1 MTKAT
6 EGEKPTSNTPDAK
19 YVKDIER
26 EIERVKDELNIWM
39 DRCTN
44 LEKCLKL
51 DKAQYSAAELIRRS
65 KAGFEGQLS
74 ATSTVAARLYEN
86 AIKLLDGVDM
96 WTPDHPYD
104 YDLTHKVYSLRIVHD
119 IDRQYVDVEVEQNQ
133 GESNFNWQE
142 RFDHSSPEGKE
153 LFEKSKKVWLYHRT
167 QGAAFEKFV
176 NYITD
181 EITIEK
187 AKEMLDDKSKNKD

>member
-6 EGEKPTSNTPDAK
+6 AGAKPSTNLDPQ
-19 YVKDIER
+19 YVKDIEA
-26 EIERVKDELNIWM
+26 EIERLKDENHTWM
-39 DRCTN
+39 NRCTA

-51 DKAQYSAAELIRRS
+51 DKAQYSATELVNRA
-65 KAGFEGQLS
+65 KKGFEGQES
-74 ATSTVAARLYEN
+74 AVKTLASRLFEN
-86 AIKLLDGVDM
+86 AVKLLDSPDL

-142 RFDHSSPEGKE
+142 RFDLNSPEGKE

-167 QGAAFEKFV
+167 QGVAFEKFI
-176 NYITD
+176 NYITN

-187 AKEMLDDKSKNKD
+187 AKEMLEEKSKER

>member
-6 EGEKPTSNTPDAK
+6 AGAKPEATNPDPK
-19 YVKDIER
+19 YVKDIEK
-26 EIERVKDELNIWM
+26 EIERLKEENHTWM

-44 LEKCLKL
+44 LEKCLKI
-51 DKAQYSAAELIRRS
+51 DKAQYSAAELVKRA

-74 ATSTVAARLYEN
+74 ATKTVASRLYEN
-86 AIKLLDGVDM
+86 AVKLLDHADM

-119 IDRQYVDVEVEQNQ
+119 IDRQYVDVEIEQNQ

-142 RFDHSSPEGKE
+142 RFDMNSPEGKE
-153 LFEKSKKVWLYHRT
+153 LFEKSKKVWLFHRT

-176 NYITD
+176 KYITD
-181 EITIEK
+181 EITIAK
-187 AKEMLDDKSKNKD
+187 AKEMLEEKTKER

>member
-1 MTKAT
+1 MAKAT
-6 EGEKPTSNTPDAK
+6 TGAKPETTNLDPK
-19 YVKDIER
+19 YVRDVEKENER
-26 EIERVKDELNIWM
+26 LKEENHVWM
-39 DRCTN
+39 NRCTA
-44 LEKCLKL
+44 LEKCLKI
-51 DKAQYSAAELIRRS
+51 DKAQYSAAELVKRA

-74 ATSTVAARLYEN
+74 ATKTVASRLYEN
-86 AIKLLDGVDM
+86 AIKLLDSVDM

-119 IDRQYVDVEVEQNQ
+119 IDRQYVDVEIEQNQ

-142 RFDHSSPEGKE
+142 RFDLKSPEGKE

-176 NYITD
+176 KYITD
-181 EITIEK
+181 EITLEK
-187 AKEMLDDKSKNKD
+187 AKEMLEEKSKER